1 MINIQE
7 IEKIYNKLKNTKGG
21 KNADYIP
28 ELSKVDSDLY
38 AISIYTVDGQMF
50 NIGDYNH
57 EFAIESCSKIF
68 TLALALDKFGIP
80 FVQKKIGENKSNEAF
95 NSICSVDRITNHTI
109 NSFDNGGA
117 MATTS
122 LLYEKDKRKF
132 AKNIIDNMS
141 EFAGRKLYVNNKIYK
156 SELLHSEHNL
166 AIAYLLKSYG
176 KFYGDVETCVDI
188 YTRQC
193 SVMVKSSDIA
203 IMAATLAN
211 GGINPKTN
219 SKLISKKNVKYI
231 LDHMELNGLYNET
244 DDWMKKYGMHAK
256 SGVGG
261 VLLCVIPGK
270 MGIGIISPPLNKY
283 GNSVKGIKTAIKLID
298 IL

>member
-1 MINIQE
+1 MINIPE

-28 ELSKVDSDLY
+28 ELSKVDPDLY

-68 TLALALDKFGIP
+68 TLALALDEFGMP
-80 FVQKKIGENKSNEAF
+80 FLQKKIGENKSNEAF

-141 EFAGRKLYVNNKIYK
+141 EFAGRKLYVSNKIYK

-188 YTRQC
+188 YTQQC
-193 SVMVKSSDIA
+193 SVMVTSTDIA

-219 SKLISKKNVKYI
+219 NKLISKKNVKYI

-244 DDWMKKYGMHAK
+244 DDWMKKSGMHAK

>member
-1 MINIQE
+1 
-7 IEKIYNKLKNTKGG
+7 
-21 KNADYIP
+21 
-28 ELSKVDSDLY
+28 
-38 AISIYTVDGQMF
+38 
-50 NIGDYNH
+50 
-57 EFAIESCSKIF
+57 
-68 TLALALDKFGIP
+68 
-80 FVQKKIGENKSNEAF
+80 
-95 NSICSVDRITNHTI
+95 
-109 NSFDNGGA
+109 
-117 MATTS
+117 
-122 LLYEKDKRKF
+122 
-132 AKNIIDNMS
+132 
-141 EFAGRKLYVNNKIYK
+141 
-156 SELLHSEHNL
+156 
-166 AIAYLLKSYG
+166 
-176 KFYGDVETCVDI
+176 
-188 YTRQC
+188 
-193 SVMVKSSDIA
+193 MVKSTDIA